1 MKQLKKVIIAA
12 ALMCSAMFLVA
23 CGGNNGG
30 DVEYKVTVKDAVGNA
45 YGDDT
50 IVEFYNGEEK
60 AGMQICD
67 ANGVAV
73 KALPSGTYTIKVS
86 SKDKSVVYSYGNVEV
101 SAKNKEVEIVVANV
115 LNSEAQILYVGA
127 DEFDAYNVAA
137 GCTSVEL
144 KKDGR
149 NYFLFVP
156 TKPGTYE
163 FSVVGES
170 NTTIGYYGAPHFVQ
184 ENSAAEVVDGKFEMS
199 IKEGNI
205 STGDT
210 GTTVI
215 VVGVDSDADVTAT
228 LCINR
233 TGEPKKTIED
243 LPWTIYKT
251 TATLSNY
258 VLPDGA
264 GLVDFD
270 ITSKEGYTLVL
281 NENDGFYHLNT
292 ADGPLV
298 VMYLTED
305 PTEAYVPCFFNILER
320 SGVNKY
326 TFDADGNCTEKIS
339 YGECLL
345 EYMEYVD
352 PDTGVYPLTEDLKT
366 IVIERG
372 NYVGWWDASSP
383 SFIFMDAYGNTIAD
397 LNTEIA
403 WLFMCAYVE

>member
-1 MKQLKKVIIAA
+1 MKLFKRLIVAA

-23 CGGNNGG
+23 CGSGE
-30 DVEYKVTVKDAVGNA
+30 VEYKVTVKDAVGNV
-45 YGDDT
+45 YGEDT
-50 IVEFYNGEEK
+50 IVEFYKGEEK

-73 KALPSGTYTIKVS
+73 KTLPGDTYTVKVS
-86 SKDKSVVYSYGNVEV
+86 SKDKKVTYSHETVEV
-101 SAKNKEVEIVVANV
+101 SAKNNVVDVIVANT
-115 LNSEAQILYVGA
+115 LNSEAEILYVGGE
-127 DEFDAYNVAA
+127 EFDAYYVAA
-137 GCTSVEL
+137 GSTSVEL
-144 KKDGR
+144 KKGER

-156 TKPGTYE
+156 TESGLYE
-163 FSVVGES
+163 FSVVADS

-199 IKEGNI
+199 IKDSMI
-205 STGDT
+205 STGNT
-210 GTTVI
+210 GTTVV

-243 LPWTIYKT
+243 LPWTVYKKT
-251 TATLSNY
+251 VELTDY
-258 VLPDGA
+258 VLPAGA
-264 GLVDFD
+264 ELVDFD
-270 ITSKEGYTLVL
+270 ITSKTGYTLVL

-305 PTEAYVPCFFNILER
+305 PTVPYVPCFNTILDR

-326 TFDADGNCTEKIS
+326 VMDKDGNCTEKIS
-339 YGECLL
+339 YSECLL
-345 EYMEYVD
+345 EYIAYA
-352 PDTGVYPLTEDLKT
+352 DTESGVYPLTEDLKT

-372 NYVGWWDASSP
+372 NYVGWWDTSSP
-383 SFIFMDAYGNTIAD
+383 SYIFNDASGNPMAD
-397 LNTEIA
+397 LNKEIA